1 MKQRE
6 DILVRKRVKT
16 NNEFRLHDAPLDI
29 FQVHNEEGE
38 SLGDILTELRED
50 IKMLKSLL
58 ENSIKHEKDTRLK
71 FIKAFKGGQNEKTI
85 ED

>member
-6 DILVRKRVKT
+6 DILVRKRIKT

-38 SLGDILTELRED
+38 SLGDILTELREENKRLNSKFD
-50 IKMLKSLL
+50 AIDKTYQKIL
-58 ENSIKHEKDTRLK
+58 ER
-71 FIKAFKGGQNEKTI
+71 AI
-85 ED
+85 EEVSNLWKK